1 VRRAGEPT
9 TAVARDAS
17 VQSFWVQARIR
28 GDKPAVI
35 DPDGGITTF
44 GELLEASNRVAN
56 GLSALALTDDDVV
69 AMVLKNSHRVYEVFS
84 AVLQCGGYF
93 TPVNWHLKPD
103 EIAYI
108 LSDSGAKVVITEP
121 AFADAARQAAELA
134 GIPADRRLIA
144 GPPVEGFT
152 SYDEW
157 KGRQSPEPP
166 AGRRP
171 GHRLYYT
178 SGTTG
183 RPKAVLKPRP
193 SGDADLAAQQAA
205 RGLFAHSGLATDSD
219 QVHLV
224 TGPTYHPSPLGYG
237 MGALHFG
244 QTVVLMDKWDA
255 EETLRLIE
263 RYRVTGT
270 HFVPTMFHRML
281 RLPAEVRAGYD
292 MSSLQ
297 TAVHAAAPCPPAD
310 KQAMI
315 DWLGP
320 IVWEYYSS
328 SEVGGTQVSPQE
340 WLRRPGTV
348 GRPYPGVDMKILGD
362 DGAELPAGSPG
373 LVYFKVTAPFEYKGD
388 PGKTAAARRGD
399 YATVG
404 DIGYVDE
411 EGYLFLCD
419 RAAETIISGG
429 VNIYPAEVEAALLTH
444 PAVEDAAVIGVP
456 DSDWGEQVKAVVQA
470 SPGAA
475 ADDALAA
482 ELIAHC
488 QARVA
493 KFKCPRTVD
502 FVAALPRNL
511 SGKLLRRE
519 VRAPYWAEREAS
531 I

>member
-1 VRRAGEPT
+1 VLKAGAPVT
-9 TAVARDAS
+9 DATQDTA
-17 VQSFWVQARIR
+17 VQSFWVQARVQ

-35 DPDGGITTF
+35 DPDGSVTTF
-44 GELLEASNRVAN
+44 AELLDASNRVAN
-56 GLSALALTDDDVV
+56 GLSALALADDDVV
-69 AMVLKNSHRVYEVFS
+69 AMVLRNSHRVYEVFS
-84 AVLQCGGYF
+84 AVLQSGAYF
-93 TPVNWHLKPD
+93 TPVNWHLQAA
-103 EIAYI
+103 EVAYI

-121 AFADAARQAAELA
+121 EFAEPVRQGAEAA
-134 GIPADRRLIA
+134 GIPVDRRLVA
-144 GPPVEGFT
+144 GPGIDGFT

-157 KGRQSPEPP
+157 KQRQSPEPP
-166 AGRRP
+166 AVRRP

-193 SGDADLAAQQAA
+193 SGDADLAAQKGA
-205 RGLFAHSGLATDSD
+205 RALFAHSGLATDSA

-237 MGALHFG
+237 MAAMHFG

-255 EETLRLIE
+255 EETLRLTQ
-263 RYRVTGT
+263 RYRVTGA

-281 RLPAEVRAGYD
+281 RLPAEVRGAYD
-292 MSSLQ
+292 VSSLQ
-297 TAVHAAAPCPPAD
+297 TAVHAAAPCPPAE
-310 KQAMI
+310 KQAMM

-348 GRPYPGVDMKILGD
+348 GRPYPGVDMKILD
-362 DGAELPAGSPG
+362 DSGAELPAGSPG
-373 LVYFKVTAPFEYKGD
+373 LVYFKVTTPFEYKGD
-388 PGKTAAARRGD
+388 PGKTAAARRGE

-404 DIGYVDE
+404 DIGYTDD

-456 DSDWGEQVKAVVQA
+456 DPDWGEQVKAVIQIA
-470 SPGAA
+470 AGADPGEG
-475 ADDALAA
+475 LAT

-502 FVAALPRNL
+502 FAAALPRNL

-519 VRAPYWAEREAS
+519 VRAPYWAGRETS

>member
-1 VRRAGEPT
+1 VLTAGEPT
-9 TAVARDAS
+9 TAATQDTAA
-17 VQSFWVQARIR
+17 QSFWAQARIH

-35 DPDGGITTF
+35 DPDGSVTTF
-44 GELLEASNRVAN
+44 AGLLGASNRVAN
-56 GLSALALTDDDVV
+56 GPSALALGDDDVV
-69 AMVLKNSHRVYEVFS
+69 AMVLRNSHRVYEVFS
-84 AVLQCGGYF
+84 AVLQSGAYF
-93 TPVNWHLKPD
+93 TPVNWHLQPA
-103 EIAYI
+103 EMAYI
-108 LSDSGAKVVITEP
+108 LSDSGARVVITEP
-121 AFADAARQAAELA
+121 EFAGAVRQAAEAA
-134 GIPADRRLIA
+134 GIPADHRLVA
-144 GPPVEGFT
+144 GAGMDGFA

-157 KGRQSPEPP
+157 KQRQDPEPP
-166 AGRRP
+166 AARRP

-193 SGDADLAAQQAA
+193 SGDADLAAQKAA
-205 RGLFAHSGLATDSD
+205 RALFAHSGLATDSD

-237 MGALHFG
+237 MAAMHFG

-255 EETLRLIE
+255 EETLRLIQ
-263 RYRVTGT
+263 RYRVTGA

-281 RLPAEVRAGYD
+281 RLPGGVRDGYD
-292 MSSLQ
+292 LSSLQ
-297 TAVHAAAPCPPAD
+297 TVVHAAAPCPPAD
-310 KQAMI
+310 KQAMM

-328 SEVGGTQVSPQE
+328 SEVGGTQVSPQQ

-362 DGAELPAGSPG
+362 DGAEVPVGTPG
-373 LVYFKVTAPFEYKGD
+373 LVYFKLTAPFQYKGD

-444 PAVEDAAVIGVP
+444 PAVEDVAVIGVP
-456 DSDWGEQVKAVVQA
+456 DPNWGEQVKAVVQTA
-470 SPGAA
+470 PGVDAG
-475 ADDALAA
+475 DALAA

-502 FVAALPRNL
+502 FTAALPRNL

-519 VRAPYWAEREAS
+519 VRAPYWTGRETS

>member
-1 VRRAGEPT
+1 VLTAGEQ
-9 TAVARDAS
+9 AQNGA
-17 VQSFWVQARIR
+17 VQSFWAQACIHS
-28 GDKPAVI
+28 DKPAVI
-35 DPDGGITTF
+35 DPDGSVTTF
-44 GELLEASNRVAN
+44 AGLLDASNRVAN
-56 GLSALALTDDDVV
+56 GLTALNLGDDDVV

-84 AVLQCGGYF
+84 AVLQSGAYF
-93 TPVNWHLKPD
+93 TPVNWHLRPD

-121 AFADAARQAAELA
+121 EFAAVVRQAAETA
-134 GIPADRRLIA
+134 GIPPERRLLA
-144 GPPVEGFT
+144 GAAQEGFT
-152 SYDEW
+152 SYDDW
-157 KGRQSPEPP
+157 KQRQSAQAPQD
-166 AGRRP
+166 RRP

-193 SGDADLAAQQAA
+193 TGNADLAAQKAA
-205 RGLFAHSGLATDSD
+205 RALFAHSGLATGSD

-237 MGALHFG
+237 MAAMHFG
-244 QTVVLMDKWDA
+244 QTAVLMDRWDA
-255 EETLRLIE
+255 EETLKLIQ
-263 RYRVTGT
+263 RYRVTGA

-281 RLPAEVRAGYD
+281 RLPAEVRAAYD
-292 MSSLQ
+292 VSSLQ
-297 TAVHAAAPCPPAD
+297 TAVHAAAPCPPAE
-310 KQAMI
+310 KQAMM

-348 GRPYPGVDMKILGD
+348 GRPYPGVAMKILGD
-362 DGAELPAGSPG
+362 DGAEQAAGTPG
-373 LVYFKVTAPFEYKGD
+373 LVYFEVKTPFEYKGD
-388 PGKTAAARRGD
+388 PGKTAAARRDG

-404 DIGYVDE
+404 DIGYVDAD
-411 EGYLFLCD
+411 GYLFLCD

-456 DSDWGEQVKAVVQA
+456 DPDWGEQVKAVVQVA
-470 SPGAA
+470 SGTDAG
-475 ADDALAA
+475 DALAA
-482 ELIAHC
+482 QLIAHC
-488 QARVA
+488 QERVA

-502 FVAALPRNL
+502 FIATLPRNL

-519 VRAPYWAEREAS
+519 VRGPYWSGRETS

>member
-1 VRRAGEPT
+1 MTVTPD
-9 TAVARDAS
+9 TAL
-17 VQSFWVQARIR
+17 QSFWVQARLH

-35 DPDGGITTF
+35 EPDGSVTTF
-44 GELLEASNRVAN
+44 SELYEAGNRVAN
-56 GLSALALTDDDVV
+56 GLSALALSDDDVV

-84 AVLQCGGYF
+84 AVLQSGAYF

-108 LSDSGAKVVITEP
+108 IQDSEAKVVVTEP
-121 AFADAARQAAELA
+121 EFADAVRSAAEAA

-144 GPPVEGFT
+144 GPAIDGFA
-152 SYDEW
+152 SYDDW
-157 KGRQSPEPP
+157 KQRQSPEPP
-166 AGRRP
+166 LGRRP

-193 SGDADLAAQQAA
+193 SGDADLAAQTAA
-205 RGLFAHSGLATDSD
+205 RALFAHSGLATGSD

-237 MGALHFG
+237 MAALHFG

-255 EETLRLIE
+255 EQTLRLIQQ
-263 RYRVTGT
+263 YRVTGA
-270 HFVPTMFHRML
+270 HFVPTMFNRML
-281 RLPAEVRAGYD
+281 KLPAEVRARYD
-292 MSSLQ
+292 LSSLQ
-297 TAVHAAAPCPPAD
+297 TAVHAAAPCPPAV
-310 KQAMI
+310 KQAMM

-320 IVWEYYSS
+320 IVWEYYSA
-328 SEVGGTQVSPQE
+328 SEVGGTEVSPQE

-348 GRPYPGVDMKILGD
+348 GRPYPGVDMKILDD
-362 DGAELPAGSPG
+362 DGVPVETGTPG
-373 LVYFKVTAPFEYKGD
+373 LVYFRLTTPFEYKGD
-388 PGKTAAARRGD
+388 PGKTAASRRGD

-404 DIGYVDE
+404 DIGYLDE

-456 DSDWGEQVKAVVQA
+456 DAEWGEQVKAVVQLA
-470 SPGAA
+470 AGAA
-475 ADDALAA
+475 GDDALAA

-488 QARVA
+488 RARVA

-502 FVAALPRNL
+502 FTETLPRNM

-519 VRAPYWAEREAS
+519 VRAPYWAGRETR

>member
-1 VRRAGEPT
+1 MTVTPDRAL
-9 TAVARDAS
+9 
-17 VQSFWVQARIR
+17 QSFWAQAPIH
-28 GDKPAVI
+28 GSKPAVI
-35 DPDGGITTF
+35 DPDGSVTTF
-44 GELLEASNRVAN
+44 TELYQSGNRVAN
-56 GLSALALTDDDVV
+56 GLSALALGDDDVV

-84 AVLQCGGYF
+84 AALQSGAYF
-93 TPVNWHLKPD
+93 TPVNWHLQPD

-108 LSDSGAKVVITEP
+108 LQDSGAKVIITEP
-121 AFADAARQAAELA
+121 EFADVVRKAAETA
-134 GIPADRRLIA
+134 GIPPGHRLIA
-144 GPPVEGFT
+144 GPATDGFA

-157 KGRQSPEPP
+157 KAHQSPEPP
-166 AGRRP
+166 PARRP

-193 SGDADLAAQQAA
+193 SGDTDLAAQAGA
-205 RGLFAHSGLATDSD
+205 RALFAHSGLATGSD

-237 MGALHFG
+237 MAALHFG
-244 QTVVLMDKWDA
+244 QTTVLMDKWDA
-255 EETLRLIE
+255 EQTLQLIQQ
-263 RYRVTGT
+263 YQVTGA

-281 RLPAEVRAGYD
+281 KLPAEVRARYD
-292 MSSLQ
+292 LSSLQ
-297 TAVHAAAPCPPAD
+297 AVVHAAAPCPPAV
-310 KQAMI
+310 KMAMM

-348 GRPYPGVDMKILGD
+348 GRPYPGVDMKILDD
-362 DGAELPAGSPG
+362 DGAPAETGSPG
-373 LVYFKVTAPFEYKGD
+373 LVYFKLTTPFEYKGD

-404 DIGYVDE
+404 DIGYLDE

-444 PAVEDAAVIGVP
+444 PAVEDAAVIGIP
-456 DSDWGEQVKAVVQA
+456 DAEWGEQVKAVVQLA
-470 SPGAA
+470 PGVAGDDDLA
-475 ADDALAA
+475 AD
-482 ELIAHC
+482 LIEHC
-488 QARVA
+488 RARVA

-502 FVAALPRNL
+502 FTTTMPRNM

-519 VRAPYWAEREAS
+519 VRAPYWAGRETS